1 MTSSI
6 HNVKNSPTKAPVN
19 TVSIVALFT
28 AFLAS
33 LPQMI
38 ADERD
43 LAGFPGYDP
52 AVDKWITAADKSL
65 AASKSACQAVLKA
78 AAQTSVQS
86 VPTGEINRALVRVAQ
101 LFHKVMETVDP
112 DEVARLR
119 AHARL
124 RRWAFLIAG
133 TVPLSRAINAQINAA
148 LDALEVWLAL
158 EDVFDARAAD
168 WTDHGPD
175 DDDSYTAV
183 PAA

>member
-6 HNVKNSPTKAPVN
+6 HNVKNSSTKAPVS

-43 LAGFPGYDP
+43 MAGFPGHDP
-52 AVDKWITAADKSL
+52 AVDAWITAADASL
-65 AASKSACQAVLKA
+65 AVSKAACHAVLA
-78 AAQTSVQS
+78 AAGQPS
-86 VPTGEINRALVRVAQ
+86 VPTDRALVRVAQ
-101 LFHKVMETVDP
+101 LFHKVMETIDP
-112 DEVARLR
+112 EEVTRLR

-124 RRWAFLIAG
+124 RRWAYLIPG
-133 TVPLSRAINAQINAA
+133 HVPRSRAINAQINAA

-158 EDVFDARAAD
+158 EDVYDARAAD
-168 WTDHGPD
+168 WADHGPD
-175 DDDSYTAV
+175 DDDAYTAA
-183 PAA
+183 PTA